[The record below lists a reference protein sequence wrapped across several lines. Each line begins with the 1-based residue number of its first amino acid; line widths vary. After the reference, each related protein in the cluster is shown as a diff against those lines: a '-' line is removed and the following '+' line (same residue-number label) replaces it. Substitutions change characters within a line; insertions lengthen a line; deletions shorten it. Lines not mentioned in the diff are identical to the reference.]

1 MEPRLY
7 YGSSVIMDE
16 LLNLSSENWQEVLL
30 SQRDRATLCVS
41 WSLGNCCTTVRKK
54 IALENGAIR
63 QATYHFLLVIRSLCS
78 ANVSILQRFRDIA
91 TFAVTVYVTSTV
103 LQFQYDY

>member
-54 IALENGAIR
+54 SHWKMALFDRPHI
-63 QATYHFLLVIRSLCS
+63 
-78 ANVSILQRFRDIA
+78 
-91 TFAVTVYVTSTV
+91 TS
-103 LQFQYDY
+103 Y